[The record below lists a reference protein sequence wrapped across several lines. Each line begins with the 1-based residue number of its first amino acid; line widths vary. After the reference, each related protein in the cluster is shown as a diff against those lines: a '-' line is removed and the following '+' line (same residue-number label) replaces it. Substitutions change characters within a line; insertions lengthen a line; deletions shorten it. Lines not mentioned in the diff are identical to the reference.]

1 MSDVQRFWCHE
12 ASNIRC
18 VRELDFDR
26 VIAENQVLQQ
36 RLTKVQNQRDTIQV
50 DLAKANDDSLDY
62 MTKMKRAERE
72 RDALQQRLTTADQ
85 RIDELLVML
94 RQAWGTDHISAE
106 DCRRIEDAL
115 NQTTEIPQ

>member
-18 VRELDFDR
+18 VREADFDR
-26 VIAENQVLQQ
+26 VTAENQ
-36 RLTKVQNQRDTIQV
+36 
-50 DLAKANDDSLDY
+50 
-62 MTKMKRAERE
+62 
-72 RDALQQRLTTADQ
+72 ALQQRLTTADQ

-106 DCRRIEDAL
+106 DCRRIEDAI